1 MSIDSINN
9 YTATGSSASTGTKKT
24 STSNSYLSME
34 DFFKLMVAQ
43 LSNQDMNNT
52 VDNTEFINQMAQFS
66 MIQAISDMSTA
77 SSTAYSV
84 NLIGKEV
91 TLAHDGDTGVENVTG
106 IVEGV
111 NLYSGTAK
119 LIIDGKMYS
128 IDEITQVNEP
138 KIIIPNT
145 STVGTG
151 SSSDSK

>member
-9 YTATGSSASTGTKKT
+9 SVASGSSASSGTKKT
-24 STSNSYLSME
+24 SDSNSYLSME

-66 MIQAISDMSTA
+66 MIQAISEMRA
-77 SSTAYSV
+77 SSNTGYSV

-91 TLAHDGDTGVENVTG
+91 TVTQNGANGVESVTG
-106 IVEGV
+106 IVDGV

-119 LIIDGKMYS
+119 VIVDGKMYS
-128 IDEITQVNEP
+128 VDDVVQVKTP
-138 KIIIPNT
+138 KIIIPKDNT
-145 STVGTG
+145 E
-151 SSSDSK
+151 